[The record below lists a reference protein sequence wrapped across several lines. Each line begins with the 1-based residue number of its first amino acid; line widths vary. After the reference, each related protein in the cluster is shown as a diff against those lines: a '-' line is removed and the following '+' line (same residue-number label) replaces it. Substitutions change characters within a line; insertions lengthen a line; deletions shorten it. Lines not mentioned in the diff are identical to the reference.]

1 MDVPCQTCVK
11 QVRTKLASSTSTSRR
26 ARCDRRC
33 SLSPPP
39 STLASTHT
47 HKMKVLRTIVG
58 MLIASALL
66 CAGNLCINAS
76 KDHGKVPYI
85 SVTVTFLIEVL
96 KLVLC
101 LIAIAVVDERA
112 PANFSF
118 KESLYYAVPSL
129 LYMIDNNLTYVILRF
144 VDPATLSV
152 LWNIKILTTAVLF
165 RFVLKRKLSEIRKI
179 AIVLLLLGVVTSQS
193 DHLKKKDP
201 AHDRHDGQSPENF
214 VFGIVLVLI
223 AVTISSCASVFTEW
237 AFKRKGSCSFLWQNV
252 QLYVYGIIFNGIG
265 LVVEAS
271 AIRESGFFSGYNHW
285 TLAVIVV
292 NCVGGICMGVIL
304 KYLDNIACVY
314 SHAIAMML
322 TMLCSMLFF
331 DFSPSLEFGCGLS
344 VLLISMY
351 LYHHKIDTSG
361 YSDDDDDEE
370 DDDSELSCH
379 SSAHHKNDDC
389 NGHSNNNKAGAGSSS
404 IIMSATAPGLLH
416 LKKQHQQLYEQ
427 VPGDSD
433 LELASPGS
441 TASSELSSR
450 RLSD

>member
-1 MDVPCQTCVK
+1 MK
-11 QVRTKLASSTSTSRR
+11 LVRTIA
-26 ARCDRRC
+26 
-33 SLSPPP
+33 
-39 STLASTHT
+39 
-47 HKMKVLRTIVG
+47 G
-58 MLIASALL
+58 MLVASALL

-76 KDHGKVPYI
+76 KDHGKIPYI

-101 LIAIAVVDERA
+101 LLAIVATNERA
-112 PANFSF
+112 PSNFSL
-118 KESLYYAVPSL
+118 KESLFYAVPSL

-193 DHLKKKDP
+193 DHLKKETAVKAARSDVELKKD
-201 AHDRHDGQSPENF
+201 DVNSPENF
-214 VFGIVLVLI
+214 VFGIILVLV

-252 QLYVYGIIFNGIG
+252 QLYVYGILFNGFG
-265 LVVEAS
+265 LLFEAS
-271 AIRESGFFSGYNHW
+271 EISESGFFAGYNNW
-285 TLAVIVV
+285 TLAVIFV
-292 NCVGGICMGVIL
+292 NCIGGICMGFIL

-322 TMLCSMLFF
+322 TMFFSMLFF
-331 DFSPSLEFGCGLS
+331 HFSPSLEFGCGLS

-351 LYHHKIDTSG
+351 LYHHKIDSSG
-361 YSDDDDDEE
+361 YELDEP
-370 DDDSELSCH
+370 DAASCH
-379 SSAHHKNDDC
+379 KPADHKA
-389 NGHSNNNKAGAGSSS
+389 KASTTMIETLGSDKN
-404 IIMSATAPGLLH
+404 PVL
-416 LKKQHQQLYEQ
+416 LKKKHYEM
-427 VPGDSD
+427 VPDDSD

-441 TASSELSSR
+441 TSSNLTERSSLHH
-450 RLSD
+450 LSD